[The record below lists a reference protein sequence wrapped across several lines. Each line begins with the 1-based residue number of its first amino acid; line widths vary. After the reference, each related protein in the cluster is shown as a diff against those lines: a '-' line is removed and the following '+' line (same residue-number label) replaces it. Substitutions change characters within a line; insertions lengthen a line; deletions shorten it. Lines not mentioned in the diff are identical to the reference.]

1 IELARS
7 GRTGPSMIG
16 ELLYHLH
23 RHFRLVLI
31 VGGLG
36 LVFGVAALGYEAVRQ
51 MNAPSAHSAETERA

>member
-1 IELARS
+1 MIRQD
-7 GRTGPSMIG
+7 GPSMIG

-36 LVFGVAALGYEAVRQ
+36 LVFGVAALGYEAVRH
-51 MNAPSAHSAETERA
+51 MASPSARPAEAGRA